1 MMRAKSLCAAVL
13 FFAVT
18 LLGCDKLPWLGA
30 RGDGKAAAPPKD
42 GIVVAKVG
50 DIYITADDLNRE
62 IETFNTLVD
71 AQGVIQ
77 KKIESRDD
85 KISYLRG
92 DMVRKFML
100 YKEALKR
107 GLDKKDDIVR
117 ALREAEISLLVT
129 ELLRQEVEKIEISP
143 EEIEEFYNENKE
155 ILKEPEQRKILE
167 IVTDREDQAKEV
179 YIELLKGTN
188 FSTLARMHSKALSAS
203 EGGDMGFMTFE
214 FDPQQRTKFDEFYTV
229 AFAPSLEAGNTS
241 SIFKGPD
248 GYYIIKVE
256 DITTSD
262 AKPLSELWDMIK
274 SYLLF
279 VKQQKAVGDLADQ
292 LSGETKIEIY
302 EGKI

>member
-1 MMRAKSLCAAVL
+1 MKAKVLWTAVI

-18 LLGCDKLPWLGA
+18 LLGCDKLPWLGDK
-30 RGDGKAAAPPKD
+30 GEGKVSAPPKD
-42 GIVVAKVG
+42 AVVVAKVD

-62 IETFNTLVD
+62 VETFNTLVD
-71 AQGVIQ
+71 AQGVPQ
-77 KKIESRDD
+77 SKIETRDQ
-85 KISYLRG
+85 KISYLRD

-107 GLDKKDDIVR
+107 GLEKKDDIQM

-143 EEIEEFYNENKE
+143 EEIEEFYDENKE

-167 IVTDREDQAKEV
+167 IVTDTEDQAKEV
-179 YIELLKGTN
+179 YIELLKGTS
-188 FSTLARMHSKALSAS
+188 FSALARMHSKAASAS
-203 EGGDMGFMTFE
+203 SGGDIGSMTFE
-214 FDPQQRTKFDEFYTV
+214 FDPELRTKFDEFYTV

-248 GYYIIKVE
+248 GYYIIKVD

-279 VKQQKAVGDLADQ
+279 VKQQKAIGDLADR